1 MPRLSPRYAGVL
13 PLALPYIVPVLQTSL
28 TVSVYMTVAI
38 AITALLYII
47 KPVTLDQPSPT
58 SPDQQE
64 GKIVFLLKY
73 SSEELNYNLQNT
85 LVRWADGT
93 NNSYHILVKK
103 TILPSCWSGEVGEG

>member
-64 GKIVFLLKY
+64 GKGPVSHVYCIVGWTW
-73 SSEELNYNLQNT
+73 SEQIT
-85 LVRWADGT
+85 T
-93 NNSYHILVKK
+93 KF
-103 TILPSCWSGEVGEG
+103 

>member
-1 MPRLSPRYAGVL
+1 MFLTFSMPRLSPRYAGVL

-58 SPDQQE
+58 SPDQKE
-64 GKIVFLLKY
+64 GKIVFFLLASLIKFDPV
-73 SSEELNYNLQNT
+73 QFW
-85 LVRWADGT
+85 R
-93 NNSYHILVKK
+93 NSVSL
-103 TILPSCWSGEVGEG
+103 S